1 MRAAAFLFLLAG
13 WLNVLLAIALLKPPA
28 MAAFL
33 LAGLAIEAVG
43 LVFLIRS
50 HLPGPVENRER
61 R

>member
-28 MAAFL
+28 TAAFL

-50 HLPGPVENRER
+50 HLPERVESRER
-61 R
+61 H

>member
-50 HLPGPVENRER
+50 HLPEGVESRER
-61 R
+61 K

>member
-50 HLPGPVENRER
+50 HLPERVESRER
-61 R
+61 K

>member
-13 WLNVLLAIALLKPPA
+13 WLNALLAIALLKPPA

-33 LAGLAIEAVG
+33 LAGVALEAVG

-50 HLPGPVENRER
+50 HLPPRAESRER
-61 R
+61 H

>member
-28 MAAFL
+28 LAAFL

-50 HLPGPVENRER
+50 HLPEKVESRER
-61 R
+61 H

>member
-13 WLNVLLAIALLKPPA
+13 WLNVLLAIALLKPPV

-33 LAGLAIEAVG
+33 LAGLAIETVG

-50 HLPGPVENRER
+50 HLPPPAESRER
-61 R
+61 K